1 MPDRVPQQRGLFV
14 IRNIMPDINIYEV
27 KQQQFVDHVK
37 ELRENLKTLTTAPT
51 LDAAELIVINAKQV
65 RVALT
70 WLMNNRGE

>member
-1 MPDRVPQQRGLFV
+1 
-14 IRNIMPDINIYEV
+14 MPDINIYEV

-70 WLMNNRGE
+70 WLMNNRNK

>member
-1 MPDRVPQQRGLFV
+1 
-14 IRNIMPDINIYEV
+14 MPDINIYEV